1 MVLYF
6 YYFRC
11 WEALVKKCRR
21 EKEYCARIIQLGKR
35 PKVQRFPANV
45 IRNQKYN
52 IITFIP
58 VVLFEQFRLFLN
70 LVFLIMALSQF
81 IPSLRVG
88 YLYTYWAPLGF
99 VIFVTMCREAV
110 DDIRRWQ
117 RDREVNGTKFRKL
130 MRGGS
135 KLVSSADIEVGDL
148 IIVEKNQRVP
158 ADMVLIRTSER
169 NGSCFIRT
177 DQLDGET
184 DWKLRLAVPT
194 TQQVANDEDI
204 LDIPVRSVFCF

>member
-6 YYFRC
+6 FCFRC

-21 EKEYCARIIQLGKR
+21 EKEYYARVIQLGKS
-35 PKVQRFPANV
+35 PKIQRFPANV

-194 TQQVANDEDI
+194 TQQVANDEDL
-204 LDIPVRSVFCF
+204 LDIPVRSLFCF